1 MVTDFVATR
10 HRELVAHIDERI
22 RESRARLRAV
32 MSAGQ
37 RLGAFGARAHP
48 PTGRPPSRTLGT
60 APRQRGGPP

>member
-32 MSAGQ
+32 MSAGR
-37 RLGAFGARAHP
+37 RLGAFGA
-48 PTGRPPSRTLGT
+48 
-60 APRQRGGPP
+60 